1 MFTAFPAFSSCGLTA
16 PAAYV
21 SRFHSEAHDAT
32 ALCAEPPDPDHDSD
46 GLSVNS
52 VTGAP
57 CEFSQVSQWTFVAT
71 WYIPIEKPELA
82 LDITQGRR
90 SQKRALGQIYRSPSK
105 MRGRS

>member
-1 MFTAFPAFSSCGLTA
+1 MFILPAVFSCSFTA

-21 SRFHSEAHDAT
+21 SRIHSEAQDAT
-32 ALCAEPPDPDHDSD
+32 ALCAEPPEPDHDSD

-57 CEFSQVSQWTFVAT
+57 CEFSQVSQWSFIAT
-71 WYIPIEKPELA
+71 WFIPIEKPEFI
-82 LDITQGRR
+82 LDLTRGRKAR
-90 SQKRALGQIYRSPSK
+90 ARALGRTYCSPSK